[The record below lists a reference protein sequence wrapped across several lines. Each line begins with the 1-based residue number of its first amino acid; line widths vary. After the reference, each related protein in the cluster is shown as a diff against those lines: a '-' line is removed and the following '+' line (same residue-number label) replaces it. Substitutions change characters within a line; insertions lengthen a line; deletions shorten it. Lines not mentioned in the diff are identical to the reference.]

1 MTRSV
6 KGLNLTELNCIQL
19 GHQRLLEGDIR
30 LLVSDQ
36 MDKTLHCCGVTLHNY
51 LLCLRTPL
59 LWPLMIAVVDSDIKP
74 SLTEEGA
81 GKVRRRT
88 GHEQGPADDSTV
100 WFFFTPMKNVSYC
113 VSNGPC

>member
-1 MTRSV
+1 MTRSVKGLNLTELNCIQLLMTRSV

-51 LLCLRTPL
+51 
-59 LWPLMIAVVDSDIKP
+59 
-74 SLTEEGA
+74 
-81 GKVRRRT
+81 
-88 GHEQGPADDSTV
+88 
-100 WFFFTPMKNVSYC
+100 
-113 VSNGPC
+113 